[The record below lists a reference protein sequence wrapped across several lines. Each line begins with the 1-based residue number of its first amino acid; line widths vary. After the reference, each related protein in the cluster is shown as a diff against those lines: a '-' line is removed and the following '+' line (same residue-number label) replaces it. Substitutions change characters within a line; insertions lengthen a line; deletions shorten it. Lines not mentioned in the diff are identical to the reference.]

1 MKKIYTLS
9 LLCFLLCFNFYFA
22 QISFVWGNGV
32 GSTADDFAEDMTVDN
47 FGNSY
52 CTGYFNSSI
61 DFDPGP
67 GVLALNAAGGSDVY
81 IAKVNTN
88 GTPVWAKR
96 IGGTGNEL
104 VGAICHDTQNNI
116 YVTGWFSG
124 TADFDP
130 GAGTYNMSSSG
141 VFDAFVCKLDSGGNL
156 IWAKRFGGNNNVFGN
171 DVCVD
176 PAGNVY
182 ITGEYRLTADLD
194 PGAGTYNLTSV
205 GNGDVYICKLN
216 SLGAFVWAK
225 TIGQSGSD
233 GGTTLVQNG
242 LNIFVAGWFT
252 NTCDLD
258 PGAGI
263 FPVMSNGSYDT
274 FITKFDT
281 SGTFLWG
288 GSMGG
293 SLLDHCE
300 DITCD
305 TLGNIY
311 ATGFFEGTAD
321 FDPGVSTHTLMSA
334 GSEDIFV
341 VKLNSFGGYMWAKVM
356 GGPSQDNGRAVVVA
370 NGNVF
375 TTGFFSYIADLDP
388 SDNYNYDLTSAG
400 NADIFLSQLDMNGSF
415 VAAVAMG
422 GPGSDL
428 GNAVRADSSGGVYIH
443 GPFGGY
449 TTLPAD
455 LDPGTGSFTVSS
467 TNSSYDIFLSKYKGS
482 ARDLGITSQQRVNS
496 NYLDV
501 FPNPTTGKMTWRS
514 SAKPEFVQLVNSKG
528 QTVKRFD
535 GNEAE
540 FDLSELDNGVYVLRA
555 LVNGRTLI
563 RKIVKE

>member
-311 ATGFFEGTAD
+311 ATGFF
-321 FDPGVSTHTLMSA
+321 
-334 GSEDIFV
+334 
-341 VKLNSFGGYMWAKVM
+341 
-356 GGPSQDNGRAVVVA
+356 
-370 NGNVF
+370 
-375 TTGFFSYIADLDP
+375 
-388 SDNYNYDLTSAG
+388 
-400 NADIFLSQLDMNGSF
+400 
-415 VAAVAMG
+415 
-422 GPGSDL
+422 
-428 GNAVRADSSGGVYIH
+428 
-443 GPFGGY
+443 
-449 TTLPAD
+449 
-455 LDPGTGSFTVSS
+455 
-467 TNSSYDIFLSKYKGS
+467 
-482 ARDLGITSQQRVNS
+482 
-496 NYLDV
+496 
-501 FPNPTTGKMTWRS
+501 
-514 SAKPEFVQLVNSKG
+514 
-528 QTVKRFD
+528 
-535 GNEAE
+535 
-540 FDLSELDNGVYVLRA
+540 
-555 LVNGRTLI
+555 
-563 RKIVKE
+563 